1 MWRIIILTLFFK
13 GCVDYFD
20 CFVCAQF
27 NQSEIMEDYCYDF
40 RYQSCI
46 SRRTHLYFNA
56 PLDVSRTEQHVY
68 SQSDVTMVTQLQYN
82 RLSGLLALI
91 KSWTGPLQVRVM
103 LLCAHAYQPYV
114 IHTSRVLCCNVLMHT
129 SHSHATIS
137 SCMSF
142 IGLSWKARVNTAAA
156 ILRIDI
162 LWQEHVGVW
171 VKSVYF
177 VANRWPCTWLTRRP
191 THSALIS
198 NDTRSSFSRVSSCT
212 SSTNA
217 RFAYCVKCLLILM
230 S

>member
-13 GCVDYFD
+13 GCVDCFD

-129 SHSHATIS
+129 SHMVMLQFRHACPLLVSRGKTEPTQQLPS
-137 SCMSF
+137 S
-142 IGLSWKARVNTAAA
+142 
-156 ILRIDI
+156 
-162 LWQEHVGVW
+162 E
-171 VKSVYF
+171 
-177 VANRWPCTWLTRRP
+177 
-191 THSALIS
+191 LIFYDK
-198 NDTRSSFSRVSSCT
+198 NMLAFE
-212 SSTNA
+212 
-217 RFAYCVKCLLILM
+217 
-230 S
+230 